1 MQHLHHADGE
11 IDLSTCGRL
20 RDSLRTAQEG
30 GAEHVVIDLTEVD
43 FIDSTGLSVL
53 VDGARTARK
62 AGTTLDVVAEG
73 HLRELLRITGLDT
86 VMPVHSALLAAL
98 GLSPLAASLGALLF
112 AVHPVH
118 TEAVDVAFNRSELL
132 VTGLYALALSRVAR
146 DSLAHRVTGC
156 PPSTSSIAT

>member
-1 MQHLHHADGE
+1 MDLDVRTRTVGSGTVLEAEGE

-20 RDSLRTAQEG
+20 RDSLRTAQER

-53 VDGARTARK
+53 VDGAREARK

-86 VMPVHSALLAAL
+86 VMPVHPALQAAL
-98 GLSPLAASLGALLF
+98 GPDAEDAPAPH
-112 AVHPVH
+112 A
-118 TEAVDVAFNRSELL
+118 
-132 VTGLYALALSRVAR
+132 
-146 DSLAHRVTGC
+146 
-156 PPSTSSIAT
+156 